1 MSVNSKMTAIANA
14 IRAKRGISGTLSLD
28 QMATEIENIQTGI
41 TPSGTKTITA
51 NGTYDVTQFAS
62 AEVDTNPIPNLYTK
76 LEYIESSGTQ
86 YIDSGVMPT
95 ENCVAEIDFEL
106 TGYTNSDYIALVSA
120 STHMYLVHF
129 AHFTGGSIRFA
140 SNWFYY
146 SDPVSFKYISK
157 NHRYR
162 AFCCIFNN
170 GNDTG
175 HRAGGV
181 AMTTEGNYS
190 ARSYETQ
197 TYTPTNNFF
206 IFARNNGGGTVSYQ
220 AKARLYALK
229 LYTDGIL
236 RRDFVPALRKADSII
251 GLYDR
256 VSDSFFTNIGTGAFT
271 GE

>member
-1 MSVNSKMTAIANA
+1 MTAIANA

-76 LEYIESSGTQ
+76 LEYIEASGTQ
-86 YIDSGVMPT
+86 YIDTGVMPT
-95 ENCVAEIDFEL
+95 ENCTAEIDFAL
-106 TGYTNSDYIALVSA
+106 TGYTNRDYIALVSA

-129 AHFTGGSIRFA
+129 THSSGEEIKFVP
-140 SNWFYY
+140 NWFSY
-146 SDPVSFKYISK
+146 SSASSYSEIYK
-157 NHRYR
+157 NQRYR
-162 AFCCIFNN
+162 SLCHIFNN
-170 GNDTG
+170 ATPNGF
-175 HRAGGV
+175 AGGI
-181 AMTTEGNYS
+181 AITTEGNFSERRY
-190 ARSYETQ
+190 ATQ
-197 TYTPTNNFF
+197 TYTPENNFF

-236 RRDFVPALRKADSII
+236 RRDFVPAIRKADSVI

-256 VSDSFFTNIGTGAFT
+256 VSDSFFTNIGTGTFT
-271 GE
+271 GQ